1 MKAKVYNLEGK
12 VLREENL
19 PAFFDIKIKP
29 VLIQQVVTAQQS
41 NARQIL
47 AHAKDRGEVSGGGKK
62 PWRQK
67 GTGRARHGSIRSPL
81 WKGGGATFGPS
92 KERNF
97 SLKINQKA
105 KNQALRMVLA
115 DKAARENLI
124 LVEELKLAEPKTK
137 KLAAVLKQLP
147 VKDQATLIVL
157 DKKDENIVISARN
170 LPQIMTEAAVS
181 LNVVDLLKYQYLL
194 MPVSAIAAIVK
205 HYSA

>member
-1 MKAKVYNLEGK
+1 
-12 VLREENL
+12 
-19 PAFFDIKIKP
+19 
-29 VLIQQVVTAQQS
+29 
-41 NARQIL
+41 
-47 AHAKDRGEVSGGGKK
+47 
-62 PWRQK
+62 
-67 GTGRARHGSIRSPL
+67 
-81 WKGGGATFGPS
+81 
-92 KERNF
+92 
-97 SLKINQKA
+97 
-105 KNQALRMVLA
+105 MVLA